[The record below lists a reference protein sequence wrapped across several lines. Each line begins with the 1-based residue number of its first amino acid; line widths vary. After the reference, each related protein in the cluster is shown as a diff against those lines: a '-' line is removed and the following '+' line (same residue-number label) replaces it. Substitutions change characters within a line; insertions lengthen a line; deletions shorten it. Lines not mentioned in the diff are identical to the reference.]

1 VTTPTLTQQPWPW
14 LPWVIGGLIGLVF
27 GPVAVFN
34 ALGMFTSGQN
44 IVFGV
49 LITLATVAV
58 WAVLFRYRRTIA
70 LGALI
75 GTVIGCVV
83 WFAVT
88 FYFFSQLARGTD
100 FNPTAENFT
109 KQIGL
114 ELPSGVQNIQM
125 NEVSWQDTYV
135 QARFEMPK
143 TQLESFIKTNKLR
156 LEENPTET
164 LKNTTLDRAWWTPEE
179 SKRLGTYRLKDDPAK
194 PNQEASTKTQYYV
207 LVQVHELDADRV
219 LVYLRAYET

>member
-1 VTTPTLTQQPWPW
+1 VTAPVAPQSLPW
-14 LPWVIGGLIGLVF
+14 LPWLIGGLIGLVF
-27 GPVAVFN
+27 GPIAVFN
-34 ALGMFTSGQN
+34 ALGTVTSGQN
-44 IVFGV
+44 VVFGA
-49 LITLATVAV
+49 LITATTVTAWV
-58 WAVLFRYRRTIA
+58 LLFRYRRTIA
-70 LGALI
+70 WGTLI

-88 FYFFSQLARGTD
+88 FYFFTQLARGKD
-100 FNPTAENFT
+100 FTPTAENFT

-114 ELPSGVQNIQM
+114 GLPSGVQNIQM

-135 QARFEMPK
+135 QARFELPK
-143 TQLESFIKTNKLR
+143 TQLESFIKTNQLR

-194 PNQEASTKTQYYV
+194 PTQEASTITQYYV